1 MVKRLVYG
9 FNLSLSVL
17 FTAVLLTPFFAAD
30 SKAQPTEGCPV
41 AICTSVPG
49 LPPPD
54 SESQLVFFD
63 YEYTDSFGTETF
75 EVAANILKCPAFI
88 VQQFG
93 GAQITQ
99 LPRGG
104 YSLESVECEG
114 TGIQFVEVENGIL
127 VACDEARPELTTCT
141 FVNRIGSLNVPT
153 MSEWGMIGVAAALGL
168 IGVFYAVR
176 RRKAAA

>member
-1 MVKRLVYG
+1 ML
-9 FNLSLSVL
+9 
-17 FTAVLLTPFFAAD
+17 APFFAAD

-54 SESQLVFFD
+54 SESQLVFFG

-75 EVAANILKCPAFI
+75 EVAANILKCPAFL

-93 GAQITQ
+93 SAQITQ
-99 LPRGG
+99 FPRGR

-114 TGIQFVEVENGIL
+114 TGIQFVEIENGIL
-127 VACDEARPELTTCT
+127 VSCDEARPELTTCT

-153 MSEWGMIGVAAALGL
+153 MSEWSMIRVAAALGL

-176 RRKAAA
+176 KRKATA